1 MRDSIK
7 TKEYFDTFILE
18 ELEGIQMFQDS
29 LDNGEIE
36 QDRVESI
43 KDDILLIQIGI
54 LIAKYSRGDSI
65 NEIKQEFES
74 MLDLFCESWNGGVY
88 EDNLCFASLAYLLG
102 LNDVQLNRIRSKL
115 MEADTYDFLLDFV
128 LLGSKDNQ
136 YKSKI
141 SFSRSYKKL
150 IQCINS
156 NDMEELVKYL
166 SGWYKGSQGSSWY
179 DTHKIKDDNLY
190 YGYWCFEAGAVAKRL
205 DFLDDDLK
213 NEQYYPYD
221 MVHFI
226 K

>member
-1 MRDSIK
+1 
-7 TKEYFDTFILE
+7 
-18 ELEGIQMFQDS
+18 MFQDS

-36 QDRVESI
+36 EDRVESI

-128 LLGSKDNQ
+128 LLGSKDNP

-141 SFSRSYKKL
+141 SFPRSYQKFKK
-150 IQCINS
+150 
-156 NDMEELVKYL
+156 
-166 SGWYKGSQGSSWY
+166 
-179 DTHKIKDDNLY
+179 
-190 YGYWCFEAGAVAKRL
+190 
-205 DFLDDDLK
+205 
-213 NEQYYPYD
+213 
-221 MVHFI
+221 
-226 K
+226 